1 MNKISF
7 ALFGKAARFGADHGP
22 TQGGPQMHRYAKIA
36 LTLGAI
42 AVAGAGV
49 AYARHEAEG
58 PQSRMAR
65 LCARPPLTGERI
77 AERLTHRLHLTDAQK
92 PALQD
97 LQQAFAKSMADVH
110 ALCDSKPDFATLPG
124 RIAFAQKRMAAMASG
139 LEAVQPKLEAF
150 YAGLDQT
157 QKETINRMGPMGMGG
172 RGHGHHAREHRSD
185 ED

>member
-1 MNKISF
+1 MM
-7 ALFGKAARFGADHGP
+7 
-22 TQGGPQMHRYAKIA
+22 QRYAKIA
-36 LTLGAI
+36 LTLGGI

-58 PQSRMAR
+58 PQSRLTRM
-65 LCARPPLTGERI
+65 CDRPPMTGERL

-92 PALQD
+92 PALKD
-97 LQQAFAKSMADVH
+97 LQQAFAQSMADVH
-110 ALCDSKPDFATLPG
+110 ALCDGKPDFATLPG

-139 LEAVQPKLEAF
+139 LQAVQPKLEAF

-157 QKETINRMGPMGMGG
+157 QKDKIDRMGPMRMGG
-172 RGHGHHAREHRSD
+172 PGHGHRGRDRRSD